1 MLIEELKLQNF
12 IYNQPEAKCDF
23 CKATENPHPDYD
35 ETIPITRIDIGK
47 KIENYGQNIQFGQ
60 GRPPIKRFCEKFHQG
75 DSNIFLIFFHYG
87 QCLNILHLLLKI
99 YDPTFLG

>member
-1 MLIEELKLQNF
+1 MLREELKMQNF

-47 KIENYGQNIQFGQ
+47 KRKLTLCINCFFTHKECSEAKGHSLVAYLSKLNNLSLILN
-60 GRPPIKRFCEKFHQG
+60 K
-75 DSNIFLIFFHYG
+75 SNKKKT
-87 QCLNILHLLLKI
+87 Q
-99 YDPTFLG
+99 T